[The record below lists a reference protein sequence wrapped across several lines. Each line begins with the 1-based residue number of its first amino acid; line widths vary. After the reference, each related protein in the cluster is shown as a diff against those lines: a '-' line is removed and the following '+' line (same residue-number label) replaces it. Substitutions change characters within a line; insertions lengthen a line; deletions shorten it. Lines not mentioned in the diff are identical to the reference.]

1 MSSTFNVTEWVL
13 KNTIK
18 EGSKEN
24 TYKFIEHVVN
34 NLFPLNEYSDAEVK
48 RLVAQFKEEADDLNI
63 TISDQALEAAVKRF
77 EGLKDSPKITEKDL
91 RKYTLAKLLKI
102 TSSSPGAEVPGEEE
116 EEETGPDVI
125 YSENGYTIYSGGNE
139 ELCQRHR
146 NDVPWCITRTSFGN
160 YRYSKDRNFPSFYL
174 IKNTNL
180 PDNNVLSFVAIQV
193 RGDGSYVWTNRKN
206 DPHESKRMSWESLNS
221 DIPWL
226 KNIPNVKSLL
236 KHIPLSSK
244 EKSTQLYSKSA
255 IDFRDWENLPFTEK
269 KQYIVI
275 RKDRSDLFNDV
286 TRKTFVGKYLPDYPQ
301 LATFIATN
309 ADLMDPEILLANLD
323 KFSVNDRKS
332 ITANLRELIDVR
344 ELNRA
349 NLPFDV
355 KKLLVKLD
363 KFETKPDERLY
374 VTKDNNSIVKLKFG
388 EGVQVAVFTEE
399 RDYPNIKLNK
409 RTSRFILDY
418 PEIDKLPIPV
428 VLRLMDNEVVD
439 VDFVNKIL
447 EKATTDPNSAI
458 VVKDTDAGKIVLD
471 SNSFTSY
478 KIENGKLSS
487 IPFDSEEVQKALEG
501 EESNT
506 GFQKSA
512 VDLVFNAGTL
522 PSTIERGPFLQILN
536 NTPYDK
542 RKGIARDRDGV
553 ILVNPSAESQPIFVI
568 NPVLSDDR
576 PGAIIDYGRR
586 TGDGWRTFDY
596 NNTIGTQNWPV
607 VIKYY
612 RDTNQ
617 PFSDTKIKNFLAR
630 VQNEDAAK
638 LIVQAN
644 PLMAQGSTLKPVLV
658 NDVVILLNT
667 RDPRSSFI
675 VSDRTSK
682 LLNKVI
688 SSIQARQIL
697 GTAAPQAAAPQA
709 AAPAAGERRRGR
721 PVGRAAQPA
730 APAQPQEGALNLET
744 VFTEAGLQQGFQN
757 MSPGLKRALANPVD
771 VLTSRSRGATS
782 RNNLLGNRG
791 SVVRV
796 LEAGESSI
804 YIISLAGNNGN
815 IASINIQP
823 GNGHLVVLPNGR
835 VLPFG
840 SPRERTPNNLL
851 TTLRNNNLA
860 ENLAYVIVSEFL
872 AQNPTMIDE
881 AKNALRLILKNKKS

>member
-1 MSSTFNVTEWVL
+1 MSSTFNITEWVL

-18 EGSKEN
+18 EGSKK
-24 TYKFIEHVVN
+24 TIYDFIEHVVHN
-34 NLFPLNEYSDAEVK
+34 WRNELNEAYDPKTVERFVKKFSQQADDRNVNISDDQLRLYINSFDNLRK
-48 RLVAQFKEEADDLNI
+48 SHKIQNKDLGSDYWNIGKLIRLV
-63 TISDQALEAAVKRF
+63 T
-77 EGLKDSPKITEKDL
+77 
-91 RKYTLAKLLKI
+91 
-102 TSSSPGAEVPGEEE
+102 SSPGAEVPGEE

-180 PDNNVLSFVAIQV
+180 PDSDKLSFVAIQV

-206 DPHESKRMSWESLNS
+206 SPNESDRMGWESLNS

-226 KNIPNVKSLL
+226 QNIPNVKNLL
-236 KHIPLSSK
+236 KYIPLSSK
-244 EKSTQLYSKSA
+244 EKSTQQYGSDA
-255 IDFRDWENLPFTEK
+255 INFRDWENLPFTIK
-269 KQYIVI
+269 KQYIVV
-275 RKDRSDLFNDV
+275 RKNKSDLFNDV

-323 KFSVNDRKS
+323 KFTPNDRKS
-332 ITANLRELIDVR
+332 ITANLRELIDIR

-349 NLPFDV
+349 NFSFDV
-355 KKLLVKLD
+355 KKLLVKLN
-363 KFETKPDERLY
+363 KFETKSDERLY

-388 EGVQVAVFTEE
+388 EGVRVAVFTEE
-399 RDYPNIKLNK
+399 RDYPDIKLNK

-418 PEIDKLPIPV
+418 PEIDKLPIPT

-439 VDFVNKIL
+439 IDFVNKIL
-447 EKATTDPNSAI
+447 EKATTDPNSAV

-512 VDLVFNAGTL
+512 VELVFGAKTL
-522 PSTIERGPFLQILN
+522 PATIERGPFLQILN

-553 ILVNPSAESQPIFVI
+553 ILVNPSAEDQPIFVI
-568 NPVLSDDR
+568 DPNLRDGKPD
-576 PGAIIDYGRR
+576 AIIDYGRR
-586 TGDGWRTFDY
+586 TGDGWRTYDY
-596 NNTIGTQNWPV
+596 ANSIGPQNWPT

-617 PFSDTKIKNFLAR
+617 PFSDRQIKGLLMNI
-630 VQNEDAAK
+630 QNKNIAK

-644 PLMAQGSTLKPVLV
+644 PLMAQDSTLKPILV

-675 VSDRTSK
+675 VSDRSGK

-688 SSIQARQIL
+688 SNIQANQIL
-697 GTAAPQAAAPQA
+697 GLAAAPQV

-721 PVGRAAQPA
+721 PAGGAAQPA
-730 APAQPQEGALNLET
+730 APAAPQEGALNLET

-757 MSPGLKRALANPVD
+757 MSPSLRRALANPVA
-771 VLTSRSRGATS
+771 VPTFRSRGAS
-782 RNNLLGNRG
+782 RRNNLLGNRG
-791 SVVRV
+791 RVVRV
-796 LEAGESSI
+796 LEAGRSSI
-804 YIISLAGNNGN
+804 YIIRLAGNNGN
-815 IASINIQP
+815 MASINIQP
-823 GNGHLVVLPNGR
+823 GNGHLVVLPNGT
-835 VLPFG
+835 VLNIG
-840 SPRERTPNNLL
+840 SPTNLVNTL
-851 TTLRNNNLA
+851 TQRGLA
-860 ENLAYVIVSEFL
+860 ENLAHAVVSEFL

-881 AKNALRLILKNKKS
+881 AKNALRLISKNKKS

>member
-13 KNTIK
+13 KNTIE

-34 NLFPLNEYSDAEVK
+34 NLFPLNEYSDAEIK
-48 RLVAQFKEEADDLNI
+48 RLMAQFKEEADDLNI
-63 TISDQALEAAVKRF
+63 TISDQALEAAIKRF
-77 EGLKDSPKITEKDL
+77 DQLKNSPKITEKDL

-102 TSSSPGAEVPGEEE
+102 TSSSEGADVPEEE
-116 EEETGPDVI
+116 GGETGPDVI

-160 YRYSKDRNFPSFYL
+160 YRYSQDRNFPSFYL

-180 PDNNVLSFVAIQV
+180 PDSDKLSFVAIQV

-275 RKDRSDLFNDV
+275 RKDKSELFNDV

-447 EKATTDPNSAI
+447 EKATTDPNSAV

-617 PFSDTKIKNFLAR
+617 PFSDQKIKNFLAR
-630 VQNEDAAK
+630 VQDEDAAK

-644 PLMAQGSTLKPVLV
+644 PLMAQDSILKPVLV
-658 NDVVILLNT
+658 NGVVILLNT

-675 VSDRTSK
+675 VSSRSGK

-688 SSIQARQIL
+688 SNIQARQIL
-697 GTAAPQAAAPQA
+697 GVAAAPQAAAPQA

-721 PVGRAAQPA
+721 PAGGAAQPA
-730 APAQPQEGALNLET
+730 APAQPQEGALNLEEI
-744 VFTEAGLQQGFQN
+744 FAEYGLQQGLQN
-757 MSPGLKRALANPVD
+757 MSPSLRRVLANPVG
-771 VLTSRSRGATS
+771 VPPFRSRGAS
-782 RNNLLGNRG
+782 RRNNLLGNRG
-791 SVVRV
+791 RVVRV
-796 LEAGESSI
+796 LEAGRNSI
-804 YIISLAGNNGN
+804 YIIRLAGNNGN
-815 IASINIQP
+815 MASINIQP
-823 GNGHLVVLPNGR
+823 GNGHLVVLPNGT
-835 VLPFG
+835 VLNIG
-840 SPRERTPNNLL
+840 SPDNLVNTL
-851 TTLRNNNLA
+851 TQRGLA
-860 ENLAYVIVSEFL
+860 ENLAHAVVSEFL
-872 AQNPTMIDE
+872 AQNPTMLDE
-881 AKNALRLILKNKKS
+881 AKNALRLISKNKKS